1 MALTCPCLWNNDS
14 TMHARDPLCEQHG
27 DQAEWWRKVRERAE
41 QLADDTAY
49 DPDTDEDYGTS
60 RFFG

>member
-1 MALTCPCLWNNDS
+1 MICTCPEGF
-14 TMHARDPLCEQHG
+14 RDPLCPGHG
-27 DQAEWWRKVRERAE
+27 DYPIVLVPVE
-41 QLADDTAY
+41 DDTAY